1 MRNTD
6 LRFVQ
11 TENRA
16 AGVEERKKTL
26 RQYMKA
32 RRGDNENRDVKELLL
47 IDNLF
52 AVLEEDRMGAGTRRN
67 VFVYLSYSSEA
78 PTDKLIERLK
88 TQGYNVFCPRVEGQ
102 NMVAVL
108 HGEDFAIS
116 QYGIREPIGEA
127 FDGELD
133 FAIIPLLAVDDK
145 GHRLGYGGGYYDRF
159 LREHFLMKRIA
170 FCYDFQ
176 LLREVP
182 YTDTDEK
189 MQFIVTDKQVVIV
202 KA

>member
-1 MRNTD
+1 MKNTD

-11 TENRA
+11 TENLQGDVA
-16 AGVEERKKTL
+16 ERKKTL

-52 AVLEEDRMGAGTRRN
+52 KALEEDRTGAGTRRN

-88 TQGYNVFCPRVEGQ
+88 EQGYKVFCPKLDGQ
-102 NMVAVL
+102 KMSAVAL
-108 HGEDFAIS
+108 GEDFSLS
-116 QYGIREPIGEA
+116 QYGIREPIGEP
-127 FDGELD
+127 FDGVLD
-133 FAIIPLLAVDDK
+133 FAIIPLLAVDSN
-145 GHRLGYGGGYYDRF
+145 GNRLGYGGGYYDRF
-159 LREHFLMKRIA
+159 LQERPLMKRIG

-182 YTDTDEK
+182 HLDTDEK
-189 MQFIVTDKQVVIV
+189 MQIIVTDKRTVFV